1 MKKRSFAVGMQSW
14 EQNVKLVEQKLEYA
28 KSKRTE
34 IDSLDLFELNTG
46 ESTHPIGSKGFRNGV
61 TKNAIKGWKLEF
73 RRGRMD
79 FLSKSETG
87 AGIKPED
94 WENKVKG
101 KTLIYSNVSKN
112 MDEETKTLEKEVLH
126 VWNNVISDKDRS
138 TVDVLRINFTEEAR
152 YKKTGKGEKIRTLGT
167 HGERKVFG
175 GLMISPSV
183 LTVHV
188 ASEDEPNDVLNT
200 VIHEL
205 AHAKWATQVA
215 TNKEKMNKFVDKIIS
230 KGREESLTEYSKSYF
245 DDLDELDST
254 HEKEIR
260 RIEKRFGDSEEQKGP
275 KEFFINKTIED
286 HKENVEKARILIGN
300 ETHSEYFAMVGSP
313 TNRSYHTVDK
323 VKLKEMSKMIKEGL
337 YD

>member
-1 MKKRSFAVGMQSW
+1 MKKRSFAIGMQSW

-73 RRGRMD
+73 RSGTMD
-79 FLSKSETG
+79 YLSDAKDG
-87 AGIKPED
+87 GGIKPEE

-101 KTLIYSNVSKN
+101 KTLIYSNISKN
-112 MDEETKTLEKEVLH
+112 MDEETKALEKEIMH

-138 TVDVLRINFTEEAR
+138 TVDVLRITFSEEPR
-152 YKKTGKGEKIRTLGT
+152 TKIKRGEKIRTLGT
-167 HGERKVFG
+167 HGEKKVMYG
-175 GLMISPSV
+175 IMMSPSV

-188 ASEDEPNDVLNT
+188 ASGDEPNDVLNT
-200 VIHEL
+200 VVHEL
-205 AHAKWATQVA
+205 AHAKWATEVA
-215 TNKEKMNKFVDKIIS
+215 TNKEKMNKFVDKIIN
-230 KGREESLTEYSKSYF
+230 KGREESLTEYSQSYF
-245 DDLDELDST
+245 DDLDDLNGT
-254 HEKEIR
+254 HEKNLKW
-260 RIEKRFGDSEEQKGP
+260 IEKNFGDSELQKGP
-275 KEFFINKTIED
+275 KEHAINKAIED
-286 HKENVEKARILIGN
+286 HKENVEKTKQLIAN

-313 TNRSYHTVDK
+313 TDRSYHTVDK
-323 VKLKEMSKMIKEGL
+323 VKLKEMSNMIKEGL